1 MALKNKFNGPTGR
14 IYHPRQRKLRTTGEA
29 IGSVI
34 SALDGTNN
42 MAMPKLWKAW
52 PELMGPDLSEM
63 AKPLG
68 HRKRTLILAADDP
81 VVVQELSYFAQEIVE
96 RVNSFLGQEVFD
108 KILFELLNGR
118 VPLDGY
124 ELKRPE
130 FNDPEL
136 KKPRK
141 LGGLKDKFD
150 PDQPVGRCYL
160 KYLRL
165 FEES

>member
-1 MALKNKFNGPTGR
+1 MSRKKKYDGPKGR
-14 IYHPRQRKLRTTGEA
+14 VFHPRQRKARSMGEA
-29 IGSVI
+29 ISSVI
-34 SALDGTNN
+34 ESLDGADK
-42 MAMPKLWKAW
+42 MVMPRLWKAW
-52 PELMGPDLSEM
+52 PELMGPELSEM

-81 VVVQELSYFAQEIVE
+81 VVVQELSYFSQEIVE

-136 KKPRK
+136 KKPK
-141 LGGLKDKFD
+141 NLGKLKDKFD
-150 PDQPVGRCYL
+150 PNQPVGRCYL
-160 KYLRL
+160 KYIRL